1 LRKRNQLTKTGIL
14 YCIQNIKFIICI
26 LASFTIGGIFA
37 AVFAFTLPELSCKEL
52 LLYLEDF
59 FRNMEHSGA
68 DSAALFR
75 SGLLSNLKNFG
86 FLFFFSV
93 TVIGPPFIA
102 AFAAV
107 KGFMHC
113 FTLFFMFRLYG
124 VRAVAFFLLGMMP
137 HYLLLIPCYGILCT
151 VCLKFS
157 LLLLHEKQEL
167 KKNISR
173 LLLTLVCLFLLATM
187 AVLLQAYIEP
197 LLIRLISGLYVA

>member
-1 LRKRNQLTKTGIL
+1 MRKKTQLKKTGIL
-14 YCIQNIKFIICI
+14 YCVQNIKFIVCI

-59 FRNMEHSGA
+59 FRNMKNSGA
-68 DSAALFR
+68 DSSALFR
-75 SGLLSNLKNFG
+75 SGMFSNLKNFG

-93 TVIGPPFIA
+93 TVIGAPFIA

-107 KGFMHC
+107 KGFMHL

-124 VRAVAFFLLGMMP
+124 VRAAIFLLLGMLP
-137 HYLLLIPCYGILCT
+137 HYILLVPCYSILCV

-173 LLLTLVCLFLLATM
+173 LLITLVCLFLLASM